1 MHALFSKYTVNING
15 TARGDDEPVDEE
27 ELDNAFFEQQKG
39 GEAD

>member
-27 ELDNAFFEQQKG
+27 LDTSFLDQERGSAAE
-39 GEAD
+39 